1 MNHNQNQSRN
11 EFKKSNRAQNIF
23 KNHNAEDKKQATNQ
37 RPDKH
42 EGID

>member
-11 EFKKSNRAQNIF
+11 NFEQNIF

-37 RPDKH
+37 RLDKH